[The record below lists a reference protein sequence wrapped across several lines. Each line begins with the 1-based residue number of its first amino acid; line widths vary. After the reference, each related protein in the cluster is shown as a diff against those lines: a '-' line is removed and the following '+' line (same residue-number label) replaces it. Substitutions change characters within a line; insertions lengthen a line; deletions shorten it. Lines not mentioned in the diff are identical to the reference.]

1 MRRLYSGRKTAGDE
15 TLIKINN
22 HPGKKILPDRIL
34 FPGWY
39 SLCSAVTVGPI
50 HQNLLCFILI
60 SFAEDSIR
68 KFL

>member
-1 MRRLYSGRKTAGDE
+1 MRRLNSGRKTAGDE
-15 TLIKINN
+15 TLINN

-39 SLCSAVTVGPI
+39 SLCSAVTVVPI

-60 SFAEDSIR
+60 SFAEDSIQ